1 MATNGVTG
9 ANGIPADGSLST
21 KTASGIPIAS
31 RLIEG
36 RALAQDV
43 WSIYKY
49 ETLSKHMAKT
59 SSDLCY
65 MRDTVL
71 LTCLQTVSTSDK
83 AI

>member
-49 ETLSKHMAKT
+49 VAYC
-59 SSDLCY
+59 SSPIDILIY
-65 MRDTVL
+65 ALAVQRIFQPIVSILVRD
-71 LTCLQTVSTSDK
+71 
-83 AI
+83 I